1 MACADDA
8 KASAKATANNL
19 IIVTL
24 LLKSPKAGLLPLGA
38 HQPTSGGRSS
48 LIWINECSL
57 PSWGIRVRGAVTPA
71 PCAPPLRQEV
81 EHG

>member
-24 LLKSPKAGLLPLGA
+24 LLKSPKAGLGA

-57 PSWGIRVRGAVTPA
+57 PSWGIACACRDKVTPA
-71 PCAPPLRQEV
+71 SCAPPLRQEV

>member
-24 LLKSPKAGLLPLGA
+24 LLKSSKAGLLPFWE
-38 HQPTSGGRSS
+38 HQPTF
-48 LIWINECSL
+48 
-57 PSWGIRVRGAVTPA
+57 GA
-71 PCAPPLRQEV
+71 
-81 EHG
+81 

>member
-8 KASAKATANNL
+8 KSSAKATANNL

-24 LLKSPKAGLLPLGA
+24 LLKSPKAGLGA

-57 PSWGIRVRGAVTPA
+57 PSWGIRVRGAVTKS
-71 PCAPPLRQEV
+71 PLRLARRL
-81 EHG
+81 

>member
-24 LLKSPKAGLLPLGA
+24 LLKSSKAGLLPFGE
-38 HQPTSGGRSS
+38 HQPTF
-48 LIWINECSL
+48 
-57 PSWGIRVRGAVTPA
+57 GA
-71 PCAPPLRQEV
+71 
-81 EHG
+81 